1 MAATIVEAK
10 AAVGTTGA
18 IVVNRVSKTFVQ
30 GDVEVHALACASLTI
45 ADGEFV
51 AIMGPSGAGKST
63 LLNLIAGL
71 DLPSDGA
78 IYVRGCCVSS
88 MGDDEMT
95 VFRRRHIGFIYQHF
109 NFLTDLTIEENVG
122 APLMLDGYGRAD
134 IAMRVERA
142 LEQVGLLDRRRHL
155 PSTVSGGELQRA
167 AIARALVVEPAV
179 LLADEPTGNLDSL
192 ASERVLLDMRR
203 AVDDLG
209 RTILLVTHN
218 HIAAAYGDRI
228 VRLLDGSFRDA

>member
-1 MAATIVEAK
+1 MGPKIAEAE
-10 AAVGTTGA
+10 APVVADAA
-18 IVVNRVSKTFVQ
+18 IVGDRVSKVFVQ
-30 GDVEVHALACASLTI
+30 GHVEVWALNAASLTV

-51 AIMGPSGAGKST
+51 AIMGPSGSGKST

-71 DLPSDGA
+71 DLPTDGA
-78 IYVRGCCVSS
+78 IYVRGRCISS
-88 MGDDEMT
+88 MGDDEAT

-109 NFLTDLTIEENVG
+109 NFLADLTIAENIG
-122 APLMLDGYGRAD
+122 APLMLDGCKRAE
-134 IAMRVERA
+134 I
-142 LEQVGLLDRRRHL
+142 DRRVDQVLAQVDLSDRRDHL

-167 AIARALVVEPAV
+167 AIARALVVEPAI

-218 HIAAAYGDRI
+218 HLAAAYADRTI
-228 VRLLDGSFRDA
+228 KLLDGSFDKG